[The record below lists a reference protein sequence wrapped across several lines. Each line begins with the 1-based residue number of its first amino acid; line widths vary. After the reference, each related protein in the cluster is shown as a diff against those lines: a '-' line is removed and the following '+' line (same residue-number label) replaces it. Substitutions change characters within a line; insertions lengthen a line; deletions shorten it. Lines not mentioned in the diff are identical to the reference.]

1 MHNLKSMT
9 GYGKSEKSD
18 EVYSISIEIKSVNNK
33 YLDIFIKCPMSINYL
48 DPMIRNK
55 VKDKINRGRVEI
67 NIKIKKISKQ
77 NLNIDINPDL
87 IRSYK
92 ERLDDISLNTSIKNN
107 LGLLEY
113 LNLPDVITEVE
124 DTEGIKN
131 LEGLIFDTVDDAIYK
146 NIKSREKEAESL
158 IYDIVSRKKILAEK
172 VDYISESLKEIN
184 RNIKK
189 DYLKRLDDFIENANL
204 NINEDRINQEIVILA
219 EKSDITEEVIR
230 LKTHLDNFDSIIENE
245 EMVGRKLDFLIQE
258 MNREINTIGSKTTK
272 MDITET
278 VIDFKSELEKIRQQI
293 QNIE

>member
-184 RNIKK
+184 QNIKK